1 MQYQERECLQC
12 GNLFEGRANK
22 KFCSDIC
29 RSQFHRDNG
38 GVDDTNNEEF
48 DDEEEPENDGSWRDN
63 TNSSDESRIHG
74 TRIVSYGQKGSSASF
89 HSLEDERLK
98 QYEIRIQLR
107 KQTEV
112 EEAEEAEE
120 AEEEALEAARKAAR
134 EEAKQIKSL
143 HALYSALITRCL
155 KSDGQELNKRELRT
169 WVNELD
175 SATEEYMSH
184 PGLRQLED
192 KAHKLLKDLYWLQ
205 DMFSDLLSE
214 LMEQQASFFKMV
226 KPVFLELPTKRKAR
240 FRAHLVA

>member
-38 GVDDTNNEEF
+38 GADDTDNEEF
-48 DDEEEPENDGSWRDN
+48 EDEEAENSWGDN
-63 TNSSDESRIHG
+63 ADSSDESGLHS
-74 TRIVSYGQKGSSASF
+74 TRIVSYSQEESPKSF
-89 HSLEDERLK
+89 HNIEAERLK
-98 QYEIRIQLR
+98 QYTIRTQLR
-107 KQTEV
+107 KQ
-112 EEAEEAEE
+112 AEAEE
-120 AEEEALEAARKAAR
+120 AEEEALEAARKATR

-143 HALYSALITRCL
+143 HALYSTLITRCL
-155 KSDGQELNKRELRT
+155 KSDGQELNKRELKT

-184 PGLRQLED
+184 PGLRQPQD
-192 KAHKLLKDLYWLQ
+192 KAHKRLKDLYWLQ

-214 LMEQQASFFKMV
+214 LMKQQASFFKMV
-226 KPVFLELPTKRKAR
+226 KPVFLELPFKRKAR
-240 FRAHLVA
+240 FRDHLMA

>member
-48 DDEEEPENDGSWRDN
+48 DDEEEPENDDSWRDN
-63 TNSSDESRIHG
+63 TNSSDESRLHG
-74 TRIVSYGQKGSSASF
+74 TRIVSYGQKESPASF
-89 HSLEDERLK
+89 HNIEAERLK
-98 QYEIRIQLR
+98 KYAIRIQLR
-107 KQTEV
+107 KQ
-112 EEAEEAEE
+112 AEAEE
-120 AEEEALEAARKAAR
+120 AEEEALEAARKAVR

-143 HALYSALITRCL
+143 HALYSALITRCI

-184 PGLRQLED
+184 PGLRQPDD
-192 KAHKLLKDLYWLQ
+192 KAHKRLKDLYWLQ
-205 DMFSDLLSE
+205 DMFNDLLSE

-226 KPVFLELPTKRKAR
+226 KPVFLVLPTKRKAR